1 MQTALASY
9 GGNSLSANTQAP
21 YYASGA
27 PPHAGSAIS
36 LKDLVRVAVRYKY
49 MMIFIV
55 AAVTLPV
62 LAHQLFSPTI
72 YRSTAHVQV
81 ELIDQVGTNQA
92 DVIAQ
97 NAQRVANAVR
107 LHSSRSAA
115 EHVIEDLDLLN
126 DPHFQQEMGS
136 IAPGADNYIYLAINR
151 LLSMVTVA
159 AEPNSDLLAISV
171 SSRSPELAARIA
183 NQVPASVRAVRASKN
198 NELRAQL
205 LDSLETEQHE
215 RGEIAAATA
224 QKVAEFRQNHRM
236 LVGAGGAED
245 LAQLNR
251 IATQAAAASAS
262 REGSAARSGGI
273 AAAGSI
279 QSTAMASS
287 AGLDQLERRHA
298 DLVAENSKLTS
309 SYGPNHPDVK
319 RITSQIDAVEGAMT
333 VERQNAQAAAR
344 AVAAADAARI
354 AQMARSDAAGDAAVA
369 ARLNGILASVESKS
383 YQNVENS
390 VQLENLV
397 RESTLADE
405 AYKAIA
411 ARVEQVRAQMQ
422 EEGVSSSIV
431 SPAVPNLDAIAP
443 APLKYT
449 IIAFLGSGI
458 LAFMLA
464 FLRDFLDDRL
474 RTSAQIR
481 KYFGLPTFGMLPLL
495 AQDQAADDPSDSP
508 VIADPQSLFAEVAR
522 SMYCE
527 IRSLRQKPGSQ
538 VVLVSSPLPGDGK
551 STVTLTLAAAGLAMG
566 DRTLVLDLDL
576 RKHGYLQRLQNN
588 IDSPDLIDIITG
600 QADIDGLLLPTQ
612 GMPAD
617 QGDAEYANAPRI
629 GLLSAHSPVEEPAV
643 LLSSPKL
650 AKLLRELREKF
661 DFIVINAPAT
671 LAVRDARAMGQF
683 ADQTIMVAR
692 WGRTTIEQMDAS
704 LDLHHYAVSGVI
716 FDHVDY
722 AEHARLRYGDSVQFY
737 VESSDYYS
745 DDFQHPQGI
754 VTRARNW
761 MRRRRRPSWGEPEL
775 A

>member
-9 GGNSLSANTQAP
+9 GGNSLSTNSQSP
-21 YYASGA
+21 YYPSGA

-36 LKDLVRVAVRYKY
+36 LKDLLRVAIRYKY
-49 MMIFIV
+49 MIRAII
-55 AAVTLPV
+55 AAITWPV
-62 LAHQLFSPTI
+62 LAHQLLSPTI

-126 DPHFQQEMGS
+126 DPHFQKDMGNIS
-136 IAPGADNYIYLAINR
+136 KGSDDYIYLAINR

-183 NQVPASVRAVRASKN
+183 NQIPASVRAVRASKN

-205 LDSLETEQHE
+205 LASLETEQHE

-251 IATQAAAASAS
+251 IAAQAAAASAS

-273 AAAGSI
+273 AAAGSM

-298 DLVAENSKLTS
+298 DLVAESSKLTS

-319 RITSQIDAVEGAMT
+319 RISSQIDAVEGAMA
-333 VERQNAQAAAR
+333 VERNNAQAAAR
-344 AVAAADAARI
+344 AVAAADAARM
-354 AQMARSDAAGDAAVA
+354 AQMARSDAAGDAAA
-369 ARLNGILASVESKS
+369 ASRLNGILASVESKS
-383 YQNVENS
+383 YENVSNS
-390 VQLENLV
+390 VELENLV

-405 AYKAIA
+405 SYKAIA

-449 IIAFLGSGI
+449 IIAFFGSSI
-458 LAFMLA
+458 LAFLLA

-495 AQDQAADDPSDSP
+495 AQDQPADDPSDSP
-508 VIADPQSLFAEVAR
+508 VIADPQSLFAEVSR

-576 RKHGYLQRLQNN
+576 RKQGYLQRLQNN

-600 QADIDGLLLPTQ
+600 QADIDGLLPLPHEGVTE
-612 GMPAD
+612 D
-617 QGDAEYANAPRI
+617 GDEYVHAPRI
-629 GLLSAHSPVEEPAV
+629 GLLSAHNPVEEPAV

-650 AKLLRELREKF
+650 AKLLRDLREKF

-737 VESSDYYS
+737 VDSSDYYS

-761 MRRRRRPSWGEPEL
+761 MRRRRRQSWTQPEM